1 MSTATM
7 PFRHA
12 LTPPRRHFPLP
23 DMDWHM
29 CAAPVGDAHRRNA
42 PTDEQPYAL
51 DHGVILW
58 WIILCRSRRVW
69 RWWWWWRRRWRRGWW
84 ERSAAPGAAERHEVR
99 SGDSEDRR
107 PGHAYRTRDSSL
119 NTGQIDARAVSPA
132 ACSCVA
138 GPGSLRGR
146 GRGVCDR
153 RRVRAGRRFRDR
165 AGGRGREVS
174 GVRSRR
180 SEGGRCARQGVEAG
194 GWARAERRACQPG
207 P

>member
-1 MSTATM
+1 
-7 PFRHA
+7 
-12 LTPPRRHFPLP
+12 
-23 DMDWHM
+23 M
-29 CAAPVGDAHRRNA
+29 CAAPVGDAYRRNA

-69 RWWWWWRRRWRRGWW
+69 WRRWRRGWW

-107 PGHAYRTRDSSL
+107 PGHAHRTRDSSL
-119 NTGQIDARAVSPA
+119 TTGQIDARAVSPA

-153 RRVRAGRRFRDR
+153 RRRVRDR

-180 SEGGRCARQGVEAG
+180 SEGGRCARQGQGGEAG